1 MASLMHIAQKAGE
14 IISLLSG
21 LTKNFL
27 LKGNI
32 RASASAS
39 AFGEKGSI
47 RTSASASAFSEL
59 AWGFGETD
67 KAAQEQVSGAGGQQ
81 QLGPCPKTVSN
92 PFLATGGS
100 GCDRLV

>member
-1 MASLMHIAQKAGE
+1 MHIAQKAWG
-14 IISLLSG
+14 IIWRAFLAG
-21 LTKNFL
+21 PIKRFL

-39 AFGEKGSI
+39 VFGELAGD
-47 RTSASASAFSEL
+47 RASASASTSGEL
-59 AWGFGETD
+59 AWDFGETD

-100 GCDRLV
+100 G

>member
-1 MASLMHIAQKAGE
+1 MHIAQKAWG
-14 IISLLSG
+14 IIWRAFLAG
-21 LTKNFL
+21 PIKRFL

-39 AFGEKGSI
+39 
-47 RTSASASAFSEL
+47 TSGEL
-59 AWGFGETD
+59 AWDFGETD

-100 GCDRLV
+100 G